1 MKEKKNKLVGKKRT
15 IKILESSAAM
25 LKEVAAARG
34 EYEYIVIEELLSEEG
49 VRLFN
54 EANKRDAV

>member
-1 MKEKKNKLVGKKRT
+1 MKQKKNKLVGEKTT
-15 IKILESSAAM
+15 IKILKSSAAM
-25 LKEVAAARG
+25 LKEVAAARS